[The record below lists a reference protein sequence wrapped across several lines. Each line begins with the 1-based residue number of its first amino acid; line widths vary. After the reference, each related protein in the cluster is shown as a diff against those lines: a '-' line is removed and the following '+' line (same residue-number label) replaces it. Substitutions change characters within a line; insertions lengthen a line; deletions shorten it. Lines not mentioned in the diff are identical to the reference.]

1 MHHGHSRQ
9 KHCSPRSLLAEQSK
23 IFVIHVKG
31 VSPGSPLKVSRFS
44 VKRGYQTLRNT
55 RKSPIARMGSHTP
68 GGDSGAGPAQDR
80 NQPHSP
86 GGCRDSRRNQ
96 WALILRAGVSPPS
109 SGKGR
114 RTRPRRAPM
123 EGSASRVCLRSP
135 SRPLAPCRPPWRRA
149 ARAEEPPASR
159 TDGGKR
165 ARVGHGEPVALEG
178 RHLPPLTVPAG
189 RAADYRDVVLLS
201 VRVPAEER
209 RPLPVD
215 GPERVGRGLGDGV
228 GKPDR
233 VPPHVEVLYNSG
245 IQGVQESPWL

>member
-68 GGDSGAGPAQDR
+68 GGDSGPGPAQDR

-123 EGSASRVCLRSP
+123 
-135 SRPLAPCRPPWRRA
+135 
-149 ARAEEPPASR
+149 
-159 TDGGKR
+159 GGPHPGC
-165 ARVGHGEPVALEG
+165 ACD
-178 RHLPPLTVPAG
+178 HLPG
-189 RAADYRDVVLLS
+189 LL
-201 VRVPAEER
+201 R
-209 RPLPVD
+209 
-215 GPERVGRGLGDGV
+215 RVGRPGGERPGL
-228 GKPDR
+228 KSRRLHAPMAAS
-233 VPPHVEVLYNSG
+233 VPASVM
-245 IQGVQESPWL
+245 ESQ